1 MLHDHLRVID
11 IDEPWECGYW
21 AGRLGVTLPELTNAV
36 RQVGG
41 LVADVQRFLGPV
53 RNPLD

>member
-53 RNPLD
+53 KTRHE